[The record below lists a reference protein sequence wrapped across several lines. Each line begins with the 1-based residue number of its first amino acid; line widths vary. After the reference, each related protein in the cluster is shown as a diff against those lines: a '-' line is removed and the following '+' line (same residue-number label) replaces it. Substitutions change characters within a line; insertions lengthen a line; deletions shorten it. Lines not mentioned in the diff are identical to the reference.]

1 MPPLK
6 ASSESVKIY
15 EIHFR
20 LFSSRGLLY
29 ARRMSN
35 TVILGVGMTP
45 LGKHLERSVRTLS
58 AEAISA
64 ALEDAA
70 LPKERIEAAWF
81 CNTRQ
86 GALEGQHGVR
96 GQASL
101 RSYGFEG
108 IPIFNTDNA
117 CASSSSGVMQAFAAV
132 EAGLFEVALVV
143 GAEKMNYPEKRAEM
157 FEAFKGSWD
166 RELAD
171 EHIAALLAIGEGV
184 TPPEGNVDSPERSVF
199 MDIYAAQAR
208 FHMKMFGT
216 TPRQIAAVAAKNHN
230 HSQHNPYAQYRF
242 PMTIDE
248 VLSDRMIVWP
258 VTRAMCAPM
267 SDGACAIILASRQ
280 FAEKHDGARRAVGVR
295 GIGASSSSNRTA
307 AQYDRHLTR
316 VAADRAYAMA
326 GIGPQDVSVAELHD
340 ASAIAEILHSENV
353 GFCDYGDGGALV
365 ESGETTLGGRLPI
378 NVSGGLLS
386 KGHPIGAT
394 GAIQLFELVTQ
405 LRGEAGDRQVE
416 KPRIGLAEN
425 GGGFHGLEE
434 AACVVTI
441 LEAP

>member
-1 MPPLK
+1 
-6 ASSESVKIY
+6 
-15 EIHFR
+15 
-20 LFSSRGLLY
+20 
-29 ARRMSN
+29 MSN

-45 LGKHLERSVRTLS
+45 LGKHLERSVRALS

-184 TPPEGNVDSPERSVF
+184 APPEGNVDSPERSVF

-326 GIGPQDVSVAELHD
+326 GVGPQDVSVAELHD

>member
-1 MPPLK
+1 
-6 ASSESVKIY
+6 
-15 EIHFR
+15 
-20 LFSSRGLLY
+20 
-29 ARRMSN
+29 MSN

-45 LGKHLERSVRTLS
+45 LGKHLERSVRALS
-58 AEAISA
+58 AEAITA

-280 FAEKHDGARRAVGVR
+280 FAERHDGARRAVGVR

-326 GIGPQDVSVAELHD
+326 GVGPQDVSVAELHD